1 MQHCAEIRE
10 LETAR
15 AALHP
20 TRVEILDRLR
30 EPKTCAE
37 LAAELQQSPQFV
49 NNHVKELLR
58 RGLVVVTRKRRI
70 KNFTEAT
77 YQAVA
82 RVFVLSPWLVRPDVA
97 RERDELSL
105 HALLATA
112 ASIHEDVTAL
122 LQRTEAEEVPSLAF
136 DVDIHLRSAEERSAF
151 ARDALAALRPV
162 VERYQGADAPEHAYR
177 FRLVCYPSPR
187 TRT

>member
-1 MQHCAEIRE
+1 MQHCAEICE
-10 LETAR
+10 IETAR

-20 TRVEILDRLR
+20 ARVQILDRLR
-30 EPKTCAE
+30 EPRTCAE
-37 LAAELQQSPQFV
+37 LATAMGESPQFV
-49 NNHVKELLR
+49 NNHVKELLK
-58 RGLVVVTRKRRI
+58 RGLVTVVRKRRV

-82 RVFVLSPWLVRPDVA
+82 KVFVLSPWLVRPDIA

-105 HALLATA
+105 HNLLETA
-112 ASIHEDVTAL
+112 ASIQQDVTAL
-122 LQRTEAEEVPSLAF
+122 LQRTEDEEVPSLAF
-136 DVDIHLRSAEERSAF
+136 DIDIHLRSAEERAAF

-162 VERYQGADAPEHAYR
+162 VERYQGKAAPEHAYR

-187 TRT
+187 R

>member
-15 AALHP
+15 VALNP
-20 TRVEILDRLR
+20 ARVQILDRLR

-37 LAAELQQSPQFV
+37 LAAELGHSPQRV
-49 NNHVKELLR
+49 NNHVRELLR
-58 RGLVVVTRKRRI
+58 CGLVVVTRRRRV

-82 RVFVLSPWLVRPDVA
+82 KVFVLSPWLVRPEVA

-105 HALLATA
+105 HNLLATA
-112 ASIHEDVTAL
+112 ASIQEDVTAL
-122 LQRTEAEEVPSLAF
+122 LQRTEEEEVPSLAF

-162 VERYQGADAPEHAYR
+162 VERYQGAPAPEHAYR
-177 FRLVCYPSPR
+177 FRVVCYPSPR
-187 TRT
+187 TKP